1 MEPHELEFLE
11 LLAQE
16 IEAVGLEIATHE
28 GGKLSHS
35 LQDCAGLRLANFEHT
50 KKLCAQIVR
59 ERLI

>member
-1 MEPHELEFLE
+1 MESHEKDFLE

-16 IEAVGLEIATHE
+16 IEALSLEITTHE
-28 GGKLSHS
+28 GEKISHT
-35 LQDCAGLRLANFEHT
+35 LQDCAGLRLANFQNT